1 MSCSPW
7 GHEESGTTWPLKK
20 NISQI
25 RKVRL
30 EVVSN
35 SLVAFTRDK
44 AEI

>member
-7 GHEESGTTWPLKK
+7 AREESGTTWRLKK

-25 RKVRL
+25 REVRL

-35 SLVAFTRDK
+35 SLVAFTRGK